1 LKEKGQVRV
10 AWVQVNSTPQGAE
23 IYIDGAPT
31 GQISPA
37 RVQMPSGSHV
47 IVLKLDGYQIA
58 RRGVQVSE
66 GGTVFV
72 TEALRPR

>member
-1 LKEKGQVRV
+1 
-10 AWVQVNSTPQGAE
+10 
-23 IYIDGAPT
+23 
-31 GQISPA
+31 
-37 RVQMPSGSHV
+37 MPSGSHV